1 MGTVHAKSPE
11 QEEHDG
17 HKVDFQAMRHISKE
31 EREELRKRLKSIR
44 ERLAEQKAQ
53 VMNKKLRNTQA
64 HVQRVHVDG
73 LARTKDDIVI
83 NTVRDV
89 FTAQDFYSVIL
100 KIHEA
105 RSRLA
110 KLGCFKDVG
119 VFIDTYE
126 GPDARDDGI
135 EVTFEVREVN
145 FLGAKVNTSVGN
157 NEGTV
162 TTGGMLKNIFG
173 RAEELSLEY
182 SHGTKRSSSFYSTFV
197 KPFHNEAST
206 VLTASLYQQGSEA
219 PWSGYR
225 ELDRG
230 ALLNLAFNSAP
241 NVQQKLILEGCW
253 RHLSCLSRSTAFA
266 VREQAG
272 HSLKSSLRH
281 ELNVDK
287 RDDLVFPTDG
297 VTFTLK
303 NELAGLG
310 GDIGFLKNELDMQ
323 VNVPV
328 TKELVIQ
335 GSLQAGHLLPLRNNK
350 THCITDRFM
359 LGGPMN
365 LRGFEMAGVGPHSDG
380 CSLGAEMFWAAA
392 LHAYIPLPLLSRGG
406 SISEKFRLHGF
417 VNTGNIGD
425 FVMTDD
431 YKENLQTLIRDMR
444 LSYGAGLAMSLGGFA
459 RVELNYC
466 IPLLLQRGDRP
477 NQGLQFGVAATFL

>member
-1 MGTVHAKSPE
+1 M
-11 QEEHDG
+11 DL
-17 HKVDFQAMRHISKE
+17 QALKLKTE
-31 EREELRKRLKSIR
+31 VKERERKLIKIRDKLAKLKAHGMQMKMKF
-44 ERLAEQKAQ
+44 LK
-53 VMNKKLRNTQA
+53 A

-89 FTAQDFYSVIL
+89 FSAQDFQSVIL

-105 RSRLA
+105 RTRLSN
-110 KLGCFKDVG
+110 LGCFKDVG
-119 VFIDTYE
+119 VYIDTYD
-126 GPDARDDGI
+126 GPDALEDGI
-135 EVTFEVREVN
+135 EVTFEVRE
-145 FLGAKVNTSVGN
+145 LKSWGAKANTSIGN
-157 NEGTV
+157 NEGSV
-162 TTGGMLKNIFG
+162 STGGMLKNIFG
-173 RAEELSLEY
+173 RGEELSCEY
-182 SHGTKRSSSFYSTFV
+182 SHGTKKSSSFFITFT

-206 VLTASLYQQGSEA
+206 VFTSSVYQQGAEA
-219 PWSGYR
+219 PWSGYK

-230 ALLNLAFNSAP
+230 LLLTLAFNSAAS
-241 NVQQKLILEGCW
+241 VQQKLVLDGAW
-253 RHLSCLSRSTAFA
+253 RHITCLSRSTAFA

-272 HSLKSSLRH
+272 HSLKSALRH
-281 ELNVDK
+281 ELFVDR

-297 VTFTLK
+297 VAFTIK

-310 GDIGFLKNELDMQ
+310 GDIGFLKNELDLQ
-323 VNVPV
+323 VNVPLP
-328 TKELVIQ
+328 KELVIQ

-350 THCITDRFM
+350 THCITDRFV

-365 LRGFEMAGVGPHSDG
+365 VRGFEMAGIGPHSDG

-392 LHAYIPLPLLSRGG
+392 IHAYSPLPLLNRG
-406 SISEKFRLHGF
+406 SISDKFRLHAF

-425 FVMTDD
+425 FVLTDD
-431 YKENLQTLIRDMR
+431 YKRNLQVLVRDMR

-477 NQGLQFGVAATFL
+477 NQGLQFGVAVSYL